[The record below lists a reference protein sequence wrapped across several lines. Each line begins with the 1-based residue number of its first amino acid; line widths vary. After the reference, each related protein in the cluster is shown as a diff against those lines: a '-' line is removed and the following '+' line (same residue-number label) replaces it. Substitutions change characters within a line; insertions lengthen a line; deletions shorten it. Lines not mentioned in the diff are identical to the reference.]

1 MKSGDFKLIKEHIS
15 PNLVYFFVSLGLI
28 IVSLPLYLIGKKYSM
43 AIELIIPIFAIYY
56 IICLWP
62 LWYENMR
69 RPKLIEGDA
78 LLQTGNFS
86 YICNMILVFF
96 FTSHY
101 SISMAGRAIISVN
114 NLNISLRRWLSGYS

>member
-1 MKSGDFKLIKEHIS
+1 
-15 PNLVYFFVSLGLI
+15 
-28 IVSLPLYLIGKKYSM
+28 M

-114 NLNISLRRWLSGYS
+114 NLNISLRRWLSGYSELPPVLFNWIMITSLLEGYNYTVKRNNVDLFLDK